1 MTAEQP
7 AAERPA
13 APRTTTED
21 ALAAVLRIPD
31 RANASACFGAAIVSG
46 ERTVIPVADVLYGFG
61 LGFGGADSHEQ
72 TPGGHGGGAG
82 GGARTRAIAVIEVA
96 PQGVRILP
104 IEDQTSIRM
113 AGIAFAS
120 AATAILAR
128 TLLKLLRG

>member
-1 MTAEQP
+1 M
-7 AAERPA
+7 
-13 APRTTTED
+13 
-21 ALAAVLRIPD
+21 
-31 RANASACFGAAIVSG
+31 
-46 ERTVIPVADVLYGFG
+46 IPVADILYGFG
-61 LGFGGADSHEQ
+61 MGFGSSEAHAQ
-72 TPGGHGGGAG
+72 APGGHGGGAG

-96 PQGVRILP
+96 PHGVRILP